1 MRIKNVIWTDHI
13 RQVKILL
20 VAMAV
25 IIATVS
31 LIVSNILVSDLKVEE
46 ENKMMVWAEA
56 MRTLNTADEN
66 TDLTLVLQVINE
78 NNTIPV
84 IVEDSTREIQTFRN
98 VEINAS

>member
-13 RQVKILL
+13 RQVKIIL

-46 ENKMMVWAEA
+46 ENKMMGANV
-56 MRTLNTADEN
+56 
-66 TDLTLVLQVINE
+66 
-78 NNTIPV
+78 
-84 IVEDSTREIQTFRN
+84 TFWLR
-98 VEINAS
+98 